1 MKTCQALLLAP
12 LLLATP
18 ACGATKI
25 VTVPVGFAVDAT
37 KVAGKSVVYVG
48 GTAVR
53 TTGDVLDGPDE
64 MAKLD
69 VTLKTR
75 TGRTKHVR
83 KTVKVKYLERELKKI
98 EKKGRIVDVE
108 VTAVD

>member
-1 MKTCQALLLAP
+1 MKPIQALVLVP
-12 LLLATP
+12 LFLSLP
-18 ACGATKI
+18 ACIATRI
-25 VTVPVGFAVDAT
+25 VTVPVGLAVDVVEVT
-37 KVAGKSVVYVG
+37 GKSVVYVG

-64 MAKLD
+64 KAKLH
-69 VTLKTR
+69 VTL
-75 TGRTKHVR
+75 HIR

-108 VTAVD
+108 VTTAD

>member
-1 MKTCQALLLAP
+1 MKPIQALLLVP
-12 LLLATP
+12 LFLSLP
-18 ACGATKI
+18 ACIATRI
-25 VTVPVGFAVDAT
+25 VTVPVGLAVDAVE
-37 KVAGKSVVYVG
+37 VAGKGVVYVG

-64 MAKLD
+64 MASLH

-75 TGRTKHVR
+75 SGRTKHIR

-108 VTAVD
+108 VTRAN

>member
-1 MKTCQALLLAP
+1 MKPIQALLLVC
-12 LLLATP
+12 LLLSLP
-18 ACGATKI
+18 ACIATRI
-25 VTVPVGFAVDAT
+25 VTVPVGLAVDAAE
-37 KVAGKSVVYVG
+37 VAGKSVVYVG

-64 MAKLD
+64 MANLD

-75 TGRTKHVR
+75 SGRTKHIR
-83 KTVKVKYLERELKKI
+83 KTVKARYLERELKTI

-108 VTAVD
+108 VTRAD

>member
-1 MKTCQALLLAP
+1 MKPIQALLLVT
-12 LLLATP
+12 LLLSLP
-18 ACGATKI
+18 ACVATKI
-25 VTVPVGFAVDAT
+25 ITVPVGLAVDVVEVT
-37 KVAGKSVVYVG
+37 GKSVVYVG

-64 MAKLD
+64 KAKLH

-75 TGRTKHVR
+75 TGRTKHIR

-108 VTAVD
+108 VTTAD

>member
-1 MKTCQALLLAP
+1 MKPNKAFVLVP
-12 LLLATP
+12 LFLSLP
-18 ACGATKI
+18 ACIATKI
-25 VTVPVGFAVDAT
+25 VTLPVGLAVDAAEL
-37 KVAGKSVVYVG
+37 AGKGVVFVG

-64 MAKLD
+64 MADLH

-75 TGRTKHVR
+75 SGRTKHIR

-108 VTAVD
+108 VTKAD

>member
-1 MKTCQALLLAP
+1 MARLKILLLVP
-12 LLLATP
+12 VLLMAS
-18 ACGATKI
+18 ACVASKV
-25 VTVPVGFAVDAT
+25 VTVPVGLAVGAT

-48 GTAVR
+48 GMAVR

-64 MAKLD
+64 MARLH